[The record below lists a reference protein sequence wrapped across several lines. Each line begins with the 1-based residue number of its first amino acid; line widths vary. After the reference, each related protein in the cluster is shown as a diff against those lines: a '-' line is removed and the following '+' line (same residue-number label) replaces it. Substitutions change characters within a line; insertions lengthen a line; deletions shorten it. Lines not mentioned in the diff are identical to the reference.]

1 MINKWID
8 VKKCVEN
15 YYNNQ
20 SMGLFIILG
29 QIIFIKVCSIVLD
42 NQSKSVLFC
51 VLKLFFILLCEYMGF
66 CFIYDFI
73 ERNFFE

>member
-29 QIIFIKVCSIVLD
+29 QIIFVKVFGIVLD
-42 NQSKSVLFC
+42 YQSKCVFFC
-51 VLKLFFILLCEYMGF
+51 VLKLFFILLCEFLVF

-73 ERNFFE
+73 EQKFY